1 MNSIVFEDDHS
12 LNLGLLSLIQQV
24 FDIHYRGRHG
34 FRVKYCI
41 TII

>member
-1 MNSIVFEDDHS
+1 MNSIVLGDDYA
-12 LNLGLLSLIQQV
+12 LNLGPLSLTQQV
-24 FDIHYRGRHG
+24 FDIHYRGRHV

>member
-1 MNSIVFEDDHS
+1 MNSIVFEDDRA
-12 LNLGLLSLIQQV
+12 LNLGPLSLTQQV
-24 FDIHYRGRHG
+24 FDIYYRSGHG